1 MPIRFT
7 LKSFLLSA
15 AVVLPASLAAADD
28 SFERQDSNQ
37 DGVLSGREA
46 TDLKLL
52 DQDSDGET
60 SEAGFNDAARAQKV
74 QVIRK
79 EYNDEAALQ
88 NAGQKRGRHFVG

>member
-52 DQDSDGET
+52 DQDSDGEI

-79 EYNDEAALQ
+79 
-88 NAGQKRGRHFVG
+88 KK